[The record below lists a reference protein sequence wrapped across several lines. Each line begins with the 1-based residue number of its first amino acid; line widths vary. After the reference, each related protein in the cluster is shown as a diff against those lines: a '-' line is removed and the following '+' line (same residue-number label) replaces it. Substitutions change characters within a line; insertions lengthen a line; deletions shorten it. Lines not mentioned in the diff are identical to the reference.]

1 MIGIASMSH
10 KASIK
15 EFKKQKHYNEW
26 EFVYDPLLERL
37 TGGTGTTVMAPTNNG
52 SSLFPSSSPTSGS
65 SSPSFGSSSSGNSST
80 SSPSN
85 SGTSTTN
92 PQ

>member
-1 MIGIASMSH
+1 MIGVASMSR

-37 TGGTGTTVMAPTNNG
+37 TGGNGTSVLAPTSNG
-52 SSLFPSSSPTSGS
+52 NLFPGSSSPTSGG
-65 SSPSFGSSSSGNSST
+65 SSPLGSSSGGTAPPNNQTTPGN
-80 SSPSN
+80 
-85 SGTSTTN
+85 TT